1 MDKHLSSRRGRAA
14 LSNPDSR
21 YAQHHREAVDDG
33 WGSGDAPAPTLRTEL
48 LIDSSRTV
56 ISYNDS
62 PDVPFDRS
70 INPYRGCEH
79 GCVYCFARPTHAYLG
94 LSPGLDFE
102 SRIFHKP
109 DAAAQL
115 RAELSRPGYCCAP
128 LAVGINTDAYQPAE
142 RRLGHTRAILE
153 VLRNFRHPFS
163 IIIKSTLIERDIDLL
178 APLAAEN
185 LAHVAL
191 SITTLNR
198 TLARTLEP
206 RAAAPQRRLETIRRL
221 RDADIPVSVLIAP
234 LIPALTDHELE
245 NILAAIRAAGATDAG
260 YILLRLPR
268 EVGDLFQQWLHQHAP
283 LKARHVMNRLRDCR
297 GGNIYDSRFGSRMR
311 GTGQFAELIRKRFR
325 LAYDRLGFDAMAPL
339 DCTRF
344 RVPGRAVQLDL
355 L

>member
-1 MDKHLSSRRGRAA
+1 MDKHLPVHHGRAA
-14 LSNPDSR
+14 LGNPDNR
-21 YAQHHREAVDDG
+21 YGLHRRQAADDG
-33 WGSGDAPAPTLRTEL
+33 WGSLDTPLSLLRTEL
-48 LIDSSRTV
+48 LVDHSRTV

-70 INPYRGCEH
+70 LNPYRGCEH

-115 RAELSRPGYCCAP
+115 RNELSRPNYRCAP

-153 VLRNFRHPFS
+153 VLRDFRHPFS
-163 IIIKSTLIERDIDLL
+163 IITKSALIERDIDLL
-178 APLAAEN
+178 APLAADN

-191 SITTLNR
+191 SITTLDH

-206 RAAAPQRRLETIRRL
+206 RAASPQRRLETIRRL
-221 RDADIPVSVLIAP
+221 RAAGIAVTVLVAP
-234 LIPALTDHELE
+234 LIPVLTDHELE
-245 NILAAIRAAGATDAG
+245 AILTAVRAAGAVEAG
-260 YILLRLPR
+260 YVLLRLPR
-268 EVGDLFQQWLHQHAP
+268 EVGDLFQQWLRHHAP
-283 LKARHVMNRLRDCR
+283 LKADHVMNRLRDCR
-297 GGNIYDSRFGSRMR
+297 GGNVYDSRFGSRMR
-311 GTGQFAELIRKRFR
+311 GSGEFAELIRKRFH
-325 LAYDRLGFDAMAPL
+325 LACKRLGFDAIAPL
-339 DCTRF
+339 DCSRF
-344 RVPGRAVQLDL
+344 QVPGRAVQLDL